1 MTISCTSSKDTSQ
14 NDFGLV
20 DEQQKEFKMVLK
32 EQKAHERTV
41 VGVQFFRDRRTGQ
54 LSLVSIGHDSLKLW
68 SVITFDDEIELT
80 QLKEAKRWNCGVQ
93 SYAMAEHGNEFF
105 VVGTESVLHIVGFG
119 ALEMD
124 GAVSKV
130 QRGMMEIWFVQV
142 TSTPG
147 HFLTVNFQA
156 DQLQILNTRGEVL
169 NAVPFEKAK
178 QISAIIYGFQFTAI
192 GNSHGIIS
200 VANSSTL
207 QTLYSIEAHSMRVR
221 CLTFI
226 ADDGKL
232 LSGSDDKTVKLFA
245 LGETRAQLLR
255 IFCGHK
261 GIVTGLAVCR
271 ASEGQRFASCGTDNC
286 VIVWNTQSGDKS
298 HVFGE
303 CTGTANDV
311 PRCVAFTPNG
321 RFLVAGSEDANILAF
336 RVPQPKNY
344 VEQLPLELENGTN
357 GDGLAMDEWEREGS
371 PIAEF
376 NDSTLHPSADYV
388 DAFEGQPPQHRQL
401 GTTPSG
407 EDTPNGS
414 EMADDGGQTQSSSQ
428 QNTPA
433 DGGER
438 RRPPQGE
445 EGEID
450 PEEVERR
457 ELEMELGI
465 D

>member
-1 MTISCTSSKDTSQ
+1 MTISGTSSKDTSQ

-20 DEQQKEFKMVLK
+20 DEQQNDFKMVLK

-41 VGVQFFRDRRTGQ
+41 VGVEFFGDRRTGQ
-54 LSLVSIGHDSLKLW
+54 LSLHYFRRRNRIDPTERGETMELRGPVWVPGHP
-68 SVITFDDEIELT
+68 
-80 QLKEAKRWNCGVQ
+80 
-93 SYAMAEHGNEFF
+93 
-105 VVGTESVLHIVGFG
+105 ESVLHIVGFG
-119 ALEMD
+119 ALEVD

-130 QRGMMEIWFVQV
+130 QRGMMEIWFVQA

-156 DQLQILNTRGEVL
+156 DQLQILNTRGELL

-226 ADDGKL
+226 ADDGRL

-255 IFCGHK
+255 VFCGHK

-286 VIVWNTQSGDKS
+286 AIVWNTQSGDKS

-344 VEQLPLELENGTN
+344 VEQLPLENGTN

-376 NDSTLHPSADYV
+376 NDSTLHPSAGDYV
-388 DAFEGQPPQHRQL
+388 DVFEGQPLQQQQL

-407 EDTPNGS
+407 GDTPNGS
-414 EMADDGGQTQSSSQ
+414 EIADDGGQTQSSSQ

-445 EGEID
+445 EGEMD